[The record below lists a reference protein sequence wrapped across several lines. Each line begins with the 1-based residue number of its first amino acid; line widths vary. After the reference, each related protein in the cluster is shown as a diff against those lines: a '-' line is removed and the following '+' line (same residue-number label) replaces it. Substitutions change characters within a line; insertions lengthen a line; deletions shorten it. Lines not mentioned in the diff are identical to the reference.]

1 MQLQTN
7 NKTFLGRYWTEHS
20 VLRRY
25 FPNDRNLSILSFG
38 CSTGE
43 ELVTLRALFPG
54 ATLFGC
60 DVDWHNLQAARAL
73 VGDSATVFESRGD
86 AVAEH
91 GPYDAIICNS
101 VLMRPGGIEGA
112 QWIDV
117 VAMLDDA
124 LRPGGILQVINSNI
138 PFRYHPLARSY
149 EALRSPLILGPHF
162 ADQFDLAGRRLC
174 TAVTGTGWSAIL
186 NRHLAEDGWRDLLPT
201 DLHDVHF
208 QKAGG
213 RRASAVEDEIIP
225 NLPQKSEWA
234 SGTMSYRPEM
244 QADPRPS
251 TFLEVDVRW
260 ATSGVDG
267 IRLNRTARRI
277 WFDGSLALTT
287 STAID
292 MSGPSATALIES
304 ATGRRSSR
312 LSMDALF
319 NPRAIHAPAF

>member
-7 NKTFLGRYWTEHS
+7 NKTFVGRYWTEHG

-25 FPNDRNLSILSFG
+25 FPNDRNLAILSFG

-43 ELVTLRALFPG
+43 ELMTLRALFPR

-60 DVDWHNLQAARAL
+60 DTDWHNLQSARAL
-73 VGDSATVFESRGD
+73 VGEAATVFESRGD
-86 AVAEH
+86 VVLEH
-91 GPYDAIICNS
+91 GPYDAIVCNS
-101 VLMRPGGIEGA
+101 VLLRPGGIEA
-112 QWIDV
+112 SQWIDV
-117 VAMLDDA
+117 VAMLDAA
-124 LRPGGILQVINSNI
+124 LKPGGVLQVINSNI
-138 PFRYHPLARSY
+138 PFRYHPLATGY

-162 ADQFDLAGRRLC
+162 ADQFDLEGRRLC
-174 TAVTGTGWSAIL
+174 TAVSGTGWSAIL
-186 NRHLAEDGWRDLLPT
+186 NRHLGEEGWCALLPT

-213 RRASAVEDEIIP
+213 RRAPAVEDEIIP
-225 NLPQKSEWA
+225 NLPQTSEWA
-234 SGTMSYRPEM
+234 SGTMTYRPEM
-244 QADPRPS
+244 PADSRPS

-260 ATSGVDG
+260 TTCGVDG

-277 WFDGSLALTT
+277 WFDGSVAMTV
-287 STAID
+287 AAPID
-292 MSGPSATALIES
+292 MSGPAATALIEA

-319 NPRAIHAPAF
+319 NPRAIQAPAF